1 MAMLLTTLLVACQSS
16 KVIEVEKLYVPT
28 LDFPIFPKDSKMVNN
43 HDGTVTV
50 SADWIVRL
58 EEYRIRIEETQKD
71 YELLKELYDD

>member
-1 MAMLLTTLLVACQSS
+1 MAMLLTMLLMACQSS
-16 KVIEVEKLYVPT
+16 KVVTLEKLYIPT

-58 EEYRIRIEETQKD
+58 EEFRILYESTEND
-71 YELLKELYDD
+71 YKQIKALYE